1 MPVVCAEA
9 RPYLERLPGCDE
21 PTVSPEEAEFFR
33 RNGFLV
39 KRGMA
44 SREEMARISEYV
56 WDTVEATGF
65 MSRHDPKSWM
75 DEANDEKWTEELTA
89 QWGGVHQQ
97 SWKMGEKQGT
107 ASVETAVPVGDH
119 ARIQSLI
126 TPLTAGHPR
135 VRAPVEALL
144 GTPLKPTELT
154 RGVCAPPA
162 VSLRV
167 CVPAVQLTRVVPAAQ
182 TASFRRS
189 PTRAIASCGRTP
201 TPPPRSSAAS

>member
-1 MPVVCAEA
+1 M
-9 RPYLERLPGCDE
+9 
-21 PTVSPEEAEFFR
+21 SPEEAEFFR

-56 WDTVEATGF
+56 WETVEATGF

-154 RGVCAPPA
+154 RGVCARPA
-162 VSLRV
+162 IPL
-167 CVPAVQLTRVVPAAQ
+167 PAP
-182 TASFRRS
+182 F
-189 PTRAIASCGRTP
+189 PTFG
-201 TPPPRSSAAS
+201 

>member
-1 MPVVCAEA
+1 M
-9 RPYLERLPGCDE
+9 
-21 PTVSPEEAEFFR
+21 SPEEAEFFR
-33 RNGFLV
+33 ANGFLV

-56 WDTVEATGF
+56 WETVEATGF

-167 CVPAVQLTRVVPAAQ
+167 CVPAVQLTRVVLAAQ